1 MDIIWDPGFARYLV
15 FRLPPP
21 SRISHASRGS
31 LVTGVVFWA
40 RRPSRAR
47 QRERQETVRSQA
59 LLPHAR
65 NADMA
70 DKPPAASK
78 RGGEEEDNKTTNATT
93 VALPAGAG
101 DELATVAPTRHA
113 HWPFF
118 KHRVL
123 RPRGIRIGF
132 CILSVVYGIALS

>member
-1 MDIIWDPGFARYLV
+1 MGA
-15 FRLPPP
+15 PPP
-21 SRISHASRGS
+21 VSKTERHA
-31 LVTGVVFWA
+31 
-40 RRPSRAR
+40 
-47 QRERQETVRSQA
+47 QETVRSQA
-59 LLPHAR
+59 LQPHAR